1 MEQPDRQTEKGQ
13 AMTPNPFDAV
23 MLVILVMFALSMLV
37 GMCLLP
43 W

>member
-1 MEQPDRQTEKGQ
+1 M
-13 AMTPNPFDAV
+13 PNPFDAV
-23 MLVILVMFALSMLV
+23 MFVLLVMFALSMLV

>member
-1 MEQPDRQTEKGQ
+1 M
-13 AMTPNPFDAV
+13 PNPFDAV

>member
-1 MEQPDRQTEKGQ
+1 M
-13 AMTPNPFDAV
+13 PNPFDAV
-23 MLVILVMFALSMLV
+23 MLVIMVMFALSMLF

>member
-1 MEQPDRQTEKGQ
+1 MIT
-13 AMTPNPFDAV
+13 NPFYAV
-23 MLVILVMFALSMLV
+23 MLVIMVMFALSMLF

>member
-1 MEQPDRQTEKGQ
+1 M
-13 AMTPNPFDAV
+13 MPNPFDAV

>member
-1 MEQPDRQTEKGQ
+1 M
-13 AMTPNPFDAV
+13 PNPFDAV
-23 MLVILVMFALSMLV
+23 MLVILFMFALSMLV

>member
-1 MEQPDRQTEKGQ
+1 
-13 AMTPNPFDAV
+13 MTPNPFDAV